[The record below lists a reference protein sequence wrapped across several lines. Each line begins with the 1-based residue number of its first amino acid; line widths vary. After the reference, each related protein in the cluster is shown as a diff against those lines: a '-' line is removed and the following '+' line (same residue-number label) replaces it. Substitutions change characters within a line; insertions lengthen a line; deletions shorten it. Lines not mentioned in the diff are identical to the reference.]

1 MSLHRRLAIGLTL
14 VVSIAVVGCIPS
26 AIDTPASITFDG
38 QTYQF
43 QRPGRYLTLRESDL
57 SEIGEA
63 SRINHPYVQDTTVYA
78 IEGIDP
84 ANAIAMRSAPG
95 AADDLGPMGELIVLY
110 VDDYPQAL
118 CQFERAGVAQPAEG
132 CPSD

>member
-1 MSLHRRLAIGLTL
+1 M
-14 VVSIAVVGCIPS
+14 VSIAVAGCVPS

-43 QRPGRYLTLRESDL
+43 QRPGRYLTLEQSDL

-63 SRINHPYVQDTTVYA
+63 SGINHPYVEDTTVYA

-84 ANAIAMRSAPG
+84 AAAIAMRSAPG

-118 CQFERAGVAQPAEG
+118 CPFEMDGVAQPAED
-132 CPSD
+132 C